1 MSWMQHECI
10 VCGENVPSLRA
21 SLCHCDSY
29 EPIDEL
35 TDAD

>member
-1 MSWMQHECI
+1 MFGMQHECV
-10 VCGENVPSLRA
+10 VCHEIVPSLRA

-29 EPIDEL
+29 EPIDEI